1 MTLLIKAMLGVSLL
15 DYPGVIS
22 SVIFT
27 GGCNL
32 RCPFCQNPDLVDPQR
47 CARLPT
53 LSPQAVMADL
63 ASRQGFVDG
72 VVITGG
78 EPTIQD
84 DLSDFLRDVRR
95 MGMVVKL
102 DTNGIRPGLL
112 ATFLSEG
119 LVDYV
124 ALDLKTSPECYPEA
138 VGCDLDVSLVTR
150 SVTLLKDGDV
160 DYEFRTT
167 CVPGVVDDEAIAA
180 LEPWLRGARRYALQQ
195 YRPAVTLD
203 PSYGQLLPYPF
214 SKLESWSE
222 LVSPWVDEVVVR
234 A

>member
-1 MTLLIKAMLGVSLL
+1 MTLLIKAMQGVSML

-32 RCPFCQNPDLVDPQR
+32 RCPFCQNPDLVDVQR
-47 CARLPT
+47 CARLPS
-53 LSPQAVMADL
+53 LSPQAVLADL
-63 ASRQGFVDG
+63 ASRRGFVDG

-84 DLSDFLRDVRR
+84 DLSDFLREVRR

-102 DTNGIRPGLL
+102 DTNGVRPGLL
-112 ATFLSEG
+112 ATFLSDG

-124 ALDLKTSPECYPEA
+124 ALDLKTSPERYPEA

-160 DYEFRTT
+160 NYEFRTT
-167 CVPGVVDDEAIAA
+167 CVPGLVDDEAIAA

-203 PSYGQLLPYPF
+203 PSYGQLLPCL
-214 SKLESWSE
+214 SSQLEIWAE
-222 LVSPWVDEVVVR
+222 LVSSWVDEIVVR

>member
-1 MTLLIKAMLGVSLL
+1 
-15 DYPGVIS
+15 
-22 SVIFT
+22 
-27 GGCNL
+27 
-32 RCPFCQNPDLVDPQR
+32 
-47 CARLPT
+47 
-53 LSPQAVMADL
+53 
-63 ASRQGFVDG
+63 
-72 VVITGG
+72 
-78 EPTIQD
+78 
-84 DLSDFLRDVRR
+84 
-95 MGMVVKL
+95 MGMIVKL
-102 DTNGIRPGLL
+102 DTNGVRPGLL

-150 SVTLLKDGDV
+150 SVTLLRDGDTG
-160 DYEFRTT
+160 YELRTT
-167 CVPGVVDDEAIAA
+167 CVPGLVDDEAIAA

-203 PSYGQLLPYPF
+203 PSYGQLLPYPS
-214 SKLESWSE
+214 SKLESWAE